1 MQQRSAPAISPS
13 DADRCCANSGG
24 GYQYRLCPL
33 GEELTEAC
41 VSAATRGF
49 GCCHADADGRPL
61 LEQFQKTPLP
71 FARDSRLHLGN
82 GTTIT
87 LNSTFVSEG
96 TLPAGSTWQMN
107 PIVK

>member
-1 MQQRSAPAISPS
+1 MTV
-13 DADRCCANSGG
+13 ADS
-24 GYQYRLCPL
+24 
-33 GEELTEAC
+33 
-41 VSAATRGF
+41 
-49 GCCHADADGRPL
+49 DGRPL

-71 FARDSRLHLGN
+71 FARDSRLRLGN

-107 PIVK
+107 PVRVLIGFIRCAC